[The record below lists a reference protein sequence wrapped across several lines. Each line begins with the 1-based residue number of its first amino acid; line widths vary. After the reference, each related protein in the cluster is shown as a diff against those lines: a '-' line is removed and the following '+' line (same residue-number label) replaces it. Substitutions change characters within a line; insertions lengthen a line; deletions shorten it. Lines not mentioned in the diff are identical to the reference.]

1 VTIGVPQNNLMA
13 AAGTTS
19 VTTPDG
25 DRVLALQDVE
35 VVYDRVIQVLHGVSL
50 VAKPGAI
57 TALLGAN
64 GAGKTTTLKAI
75 SGLLESE
82 RGEKIRGT
90 ITLGGV
96 EISHTAPHALVKQGV
111 VQVFEG
117 RRVFASLSVE
127 ENLIV
132 GGHTVKSRVALR
144 QRMEEIF
151 EFFPRLKERRSQMS
165 GYLSGGEQQMLAIGR
180 ALMSDPRVVLL
191 DEPSLGLAPM
201 VVEDIF
207 DKVKQLTQERGLTVL
222 LVEQNAELALEFAS
236 YGYCLE
242 NGRVVLEG
250 EASELLNDGAIN
262 ESYLGIGGGASR
274 EAAGNIPT
282 SNDSIYER

>member
-1 VTIGVPQNNLMA
+1 MNGNL
-13 AAGTTS
+13 
-19 VTTPDG
+19 
-25 DRVLALQDVE
+25 VLELKNVE
-35 VVYDRVIQVLHGVSL
+35 IVYDRVIQVLNGVSL
-50 VAKPGAI
+50 LVKPGSV

-75 SGLLESE
+75 SGLLRSE
-82 RGEKIRGT
+82 RGEKTHGT
-90 ITLGGV
+90 ITLGDT
-96 EISHTAPHALVKQGV
+96 EISRIPPHELVERGI

-132 GGHTVKSRVALR
+132 GGHTVKSRSVLR
-144 QRMEEIF
+144 QRLEEMF

-180 ALMSDPRVVLL
+180 ALMSNPRVVLF

-201 VVEDIF
+201 IVEDIF
-207 DKVKQLTQERGLTVL
+207 DKVKQLTVARGLTVL

-250 EASELLNDGAIN
+250 EAAKLVKSGAVN
-262 ESYLGIGGGASR
+262 EFYLGIGDAASR
-274 EAAGNIPT
+274 DPAGKLS
-282 SNDSIYER
+282 SNHDSVGGR

>member
-1 VTIGVPQNNLMA
+1 MTKSA
-13 AAGTTS
+13 SSS
-19 VTTPDG
+19 VRG
-25 DRVLALQDVE
+25 QVLVLKDVD
-35 VVYDRVIQVLHGVSL
+35 VVYDRIIQVLNGVSL
-50 VAKPGAI
+50 VAKAGAI

-75 SGLLESE
+75 SCLLKNE
-82 RGEKIRGT
+82 RGEKTRGT

-96 EISHTAPHALVKQGV
+96 EISHSMPHDLVKQGV

-132 GGHTVKSRVALR
+132 GGHTVKSRVVLR

-180 ALMSDPRVVLL
+180 ALMSDPRVVLF

-201 VVEDIF
+201 IVEDIF
-207 DKVKQLTQERGLTVL
+207 DRVKQLTEARGLTVL

-250 EASELLNDGAIN
+250 EASELLSNGGIN
-262 ESYLGIGGGASR
+262 ELYLGIGDGRRASR
-274 EAAGNIPT
+274 PANYP
-282 SNDSIYER
+282 

>member
-1 VTIGVPQNNLMA
+1 VTVGVSQTNVSEA
-13 AAGTTS
+13 ARTES
-19 VTTPDG
+19 VSIPDG
-25 DRVLALQDVE
+25 DRVLVLQNVE

-50 VAKPGAI
+50 VARPGAI

-75 SGLLESE
+75 SCLLKGE
-82 RGEKIRGT
+82 RGEKSRGT

-96 EISHTAPHALVKQGV
+96 EISHIAPHELVRQGV

-132 GGHTVKSRVALR
+132 GGHTVKSAVALR
-144 QRMEEIF
+144 QRMEEMF
-151 EFFPRLKERRSQMS
+151 EMFPRLKERRSQMS

-250 EASELLNDGAIN
+250 EASKLLNDGAIN
-262 ESYLGIGGGASR
+262 ELYLGIGDGASR
-274 EAAGNIPT
+274 EPAGAGNIST
-282 SNDSIYER
+282 RRQHL

>member
-1 VTIGVPQNNLMA
+1 MNL
-13 AAGTTS
+13 GPT
-19 VTTPDG
+19 
-25 DRVLALQDVE
+25 LELKDVE
-35 VVYDRVIQVLHGVSL
+35 VVYDRVIHVLNGISL

-75 SGLLESE
+75 CGLLSSE
-82 RGEKIRGT
+82 RGEQTRGT
-90 ITLGGV
+90 INLNGDDISRTPPYKLV
-96 EISHTAPHALVKQGV
+96 EQGI

-127 ENLIV
+127 ENLVV
-132 GGHTVKSRVALR
+132 GGHTIKSKAVLR
-144 QRMEEIF
+144 QRLEEMF

-180 ALMSDPRVVLL
+180 AFMSDPRVVLF

-201 VVEDIF
+201 IVEDIF
-207 DKVKQLTQERGLTVL
+207 DKVKQLTEARGLTVL
-222 LVEQNAELALEFAS
+222 LVEQNAELALEFAD

-250 EASELLNDGAIN
+250 EAAQLLQSGAIN
-262 ESYLGIGGGASR
+262 ELYLGIG
-274 EAAGNIPT
+274 IDQQPQCV
-282 SNDSIYER
+282 